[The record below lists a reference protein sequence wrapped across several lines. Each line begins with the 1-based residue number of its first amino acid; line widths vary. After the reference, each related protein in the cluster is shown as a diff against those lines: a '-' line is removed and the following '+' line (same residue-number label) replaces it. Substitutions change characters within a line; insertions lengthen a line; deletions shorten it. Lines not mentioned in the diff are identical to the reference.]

1 MRAIILAAGRGSRM
15 SYMTENNPKCM
26 IKFNNKTLLK
36 RQVEIFRSTG
46 IKDIGIVT
54 GYNSSKIQEENLYQF
69 HNDLWDKTQMVYSLS
84 CADKWLKEYE
94 CIICYS
100 DIFFEKSAVSSLLN
114 DKSNFAITYD
124 PNWYELWSKRFEDP
138 LDDAESFILDSNNLV
153 SDIGRK
159 VKTLNEIEG
168 QYMGLIKLTP
178 FSYKTILQTCL
189 KMHDKLWTTMHMTE
203 LMQLLI
209 KEKILKLNAIPYFG
223 LWGEIDSISDLQ
235 FYSNEKRF
243 SNL

>member
-1 MRAIILAAGRGSRM
+1 
-15 SYMTENNPKCM
+15 
-26 IKFNNKTLLK
+26 
-36 RQVEIFRSTG
+36 
-46 IKDIGIVT
+46 
-54 GYNSSKIQEENLYQF
+54 
-69 HNDLWDKTQMVYSLS
+69 
-84 CADKWLKEYE
+84 
-94 CIICYS
+94 
-100 DIFFEKSAVSSLLN
+100 
-114 DKSNFAITYD
+114 
-124 PNWYELWSKRFEDP
+124 
-138 LDDAESFILDSNNLV
+138 
-153 SDIGRK
+153 
-159 VKTLNEIEG
+159 
-168 QYMGLIKLTP
+168 MGLIKLTP